1 MLYNIVKDKAES
13 FRTYQDGHMADR
25 CLYSKECA
33 EMILKKTA
41 AVITAAA
48 AIGAFAVSASAECN
62 VDYSTGVIK
71 WTFESPDTAWN
82 NKNEDFDQG
91 FYSYTDG
98 MTRIGDDETDAL
110 AQLSY
115 DKLIMNSTQKKG
127 GGAHLSVGGGILT
140 VNYEDSHVY
149 IKAPADGEVAIVRGS
164 ASTARIYK
172 YGGNSDYEDI
182 TKVTCK
188 KDEIFVIDNT
198 GTPSGKGHGE
208 VSSITFT
215 PDKSTQYFTLSSQN
229 GMTYK
234 AAGMTMNMYGKTKS
248 GSVDIPEFTAGEGT
262 TVAAAVS
269 NVPSGAE
276 ITAIELN

>member
-41 AVITAAA
+41 AVITVAA

-98 MTRIGDDETDAL
+98 MTRIGDDEADAL

-115 DKLIMNSTQKKG
+115 DKLIMNSTQTR
-127 GGAHLSVGGGILT
+127 GGAHLSVGGGTLAAAYGDT
-140 VNYEDSHVY
+140 HVY
-149 IKAPADGEVAIVRGS
+149 IKAPADGKIGIERGDRS
-164 ASTARIYK
+164 QSRIYL
-172 YGGNSDYEDI
+172 YGTADAADI
-182 TKVTCK
+182 TDIEVNCK
-188 KDEIFVIDNT
+188 KDDIYVIDT
-198 GTPSGKGHGE
+198 SGSGRGDVK
-208 VSSITFT
+208 SITFT
-215 PDKSTQYFTLSSQN
+215 PDTSTQYFTLSSQD
-229 GMTYK
+229 GITYT
-234 AAGMTMNMYGKTKS
+234 AAGMTMNMYGETKR
-248 GSVDIPEFTAGEGT
+248 GSIAIPEFTAKEGT

-276 ITAIELN
+276 ITTIELN